1 MSENL
6 SDVLAGRSFK
16 SVQPQSNDDSSERIT
31 LEVGDQ
37 FVGTLLKRVEFQS
50 KYNKDKMVEA
60 YELTALNGDKKFLIG
75 KGNLKFQMSPVKEG
89 QLVRISR
96 LPDEDF
102 EKNGTTMT
110 SSSWG
115 VEVAE

>member
-1 MSENL
+1 MSDLN
-6 SDVLAGRSFK
+6 SVLAGRAFK
-16 SVQPQSNDDSSERIT
+16 SVQPGNTEDSSERIT

-37 FVGTLLKRVEFQS
+37 FIGTLSKRVEFKS
-50 KYNKDKMVEA
+50 KYDTDKMVEA
-60 YELTALNGDKKFLIG
+60 YELTDLSGDKKFLIS

-89 QLVRISR
+89 QLVRITR

-102 EKNGTTMT
+102 EKAGRKMT
-110 SSSWG
+110 SSTWG